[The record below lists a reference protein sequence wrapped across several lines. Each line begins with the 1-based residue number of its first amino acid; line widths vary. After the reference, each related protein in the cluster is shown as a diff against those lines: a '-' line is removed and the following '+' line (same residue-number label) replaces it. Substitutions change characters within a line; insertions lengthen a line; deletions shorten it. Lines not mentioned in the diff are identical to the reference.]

1 MAKSPK
7 TVDDLTPDEASDELT
22 QLAAEIARH
31 DALYHG
37 KDAPEISDAEY
48 DALRQRNAAI
58 EARFPELVRADSP
71 SLNVGAEPA
80 GAFTPVRHSRP
91 MLSLDNVF
99 SDDDV
104 TDFVQSVRR
113 FLSLKPDDE
122 LTFTAEPKIDGLSMS
137 LRYENGK
144 LVTAATRGDGTTG
157 ENVTANIRTIGDIPN
172 ELKDAPEVLEVR
184 GEVYMAREDF
194 MALNARMAESGRVFA
209 NPRNAAAGSLR
220 QIDSNVTKTRPLR
233 FFAYAWGETSED
245 LAATQ
250 FDAVARLGTWGFPVN
265 PLMQRC
271 TTLDE
276 MIAHYRSIET
286 NRADLPYDIDGVVY
300 KVDDLALQERL
311 GFRSRSPR
319 WATAHKFPAEKAM
332 TRLEAID
339 IQVGRTGALTPVA
352 RLEPVTVGGVVVT
365 NATLHNAEE
374 ISRLGV
380 GIGDR
385 VEIQRAGDVI
395 PQIVRVVAKSA
406 RAQTFEFPS
415 ICPCPLKTPVVRDVT
430 SQGGQGVIR
439 RCSGELACPFQ
450 KMEHLRHFVSR
461 KAFDI
466 EGLGEKQIEYF
477 FSDRSLRICEP
488 ADIFTLA
495 ERDKYS
501 LEKLSNRPGYGKSS
515 VAKLYDS
522 IERSRHIALD
532 RFIYSLGIR
541 HVGEIT
547 SKEIARFFESIEQFE
562 IFRKAAVDERM
573 QIWLRDFGASTSE
586 SFETEM
592 VAETVSGFT
601 EAAASEQT
609 ALRPIRYVRGIGQIT
624 APRMAFAAWVLSAS
638 FPGSEW
644 RFRDIQNV
652 ERGISSKAIISA
664 IEVSGSEVEARQ
676 LFEKVGRECWRVWRD
691 ALDFVGTK
699 IGKFRVERSE
709 YNRAFDQG
717 WLQLSRKV
725 WRNERILREK
735 FDGFVS
741 HEGIG
746 ETSFFSLVNWF
757 CSTSNVSIYENLL
770 KHVDVQR
777 VSLVRANSPVSN
789 MTVVFTGKLEKMSRD
804 EAKAMAERLGA
815 KVAGSVSK
823 KTDLVVAGPGAGS
836 KLKQATDLG
845 IEVIDEDEWFARVR

>member
-104 TDFVQSVRR
+104 IDFVQSVRR

-122 LTFTAEPKIDGLSMS
+122 LAFTAEPKIDGLSMS
-137 LRYENGK
+137 LRYEHGK

-157 ENVTANIRTIGDIPN
+157 ENVTANIQTISEIPN
-172 ELKDAPEVLEVR
+172 RIKDAPEVLEVR

-220 QIDSNVTKTRPLR
+220 QIDPNVTKTRPLR

-365 NATLHNAEE
+365 NATLHNEDY
-374 ISRLGV
+374 IK
-380 GIGDR
+380 GIGNNGQPIREGRDIR
-385 VEIQRAGDVI
+385 VGDTVIVQRAGDVI
-395 PQIVRVVAKSA
+395 PQILDILPEKRPAGAKPYVFPDRCPACGSHAVREEGEAV
-406 RAQTFEFPS
+406 
-415 ICPCPLKTPVVRDVT
+415 
-430 SQGGQGVIR
+430 R
-439 RCSGELACPFQ
+439 RCTGGLVCPAQ
-450 KMEHLRHFVSR
+450 AVERIRHFVSR
-461 KAFDI
+461 NALDI
-466 EGLGEKQIEYF
+466 EGLGEKQIEF
-477 FSDRSLRICEP
+477 FYNHPDP
-488 ADIFTLA
+488 AFQIRTPAEIFTLKA
-495 ERDKYS
+495 RQADS
-501 LEKLSNRPGYGKSS
+501 L
-515 VAKLYDS
+515 AKLENVDGFGTVSVKKLYAAID
-522 IERSRHIALD
+522 ERRRVEHSRFL
-532 RFIYSLGIR
+532 FGLGIR
-541 HVGEIT
+541 H
-547 SKEIARFFESIEQFE
+547 
-562 IFRKAAVDERM
+562 
-573 QIWLRDFGASTSE
+573 
-586 SFETEM
+586 
-592 VAETVSGFT
+592 
-601 EAAASEQT
+601 
-609 ALRPIRYVRGIGQIT
+609 
-624 APRMAFAAWVLSAS
+624 
-638 FPGSEW
+638 
-644 RFRDIQNV
+644 
-652 ERGISSKAIISA
+652 
-664 IEVSGSEVEARQ
+664 
-676 LFEKVGRECWRVWRD
+676 
-691 ALDFVGTK
+691 
-699 IGKFRVERSE
+699 
-709 YNRAFDQG
+709 
-717 WLQLSRKV
+717 
-725 WRNERILREK
+725 
-735 FDGFVS
+735 
-741 HEGIG
+741 IG
-746 ETSFFSLVNWF
+746 ETNAKRLARHFLNFDALRAAAQAAKMPEGKGDPGNAEWQEIVGVNGIGSVVAEALVEFFAERHNREAVDALRAEV
-757 CSTSNVSIYENLL
+757 TPLDEEAPQAVS
-770 KHVDVQR
+770 
-777 VSLVRANSPVSN
+777 SPVTGK
-789 MTVVFTGKLEKMSRD
+789 TVVFTGSLEKMSRD